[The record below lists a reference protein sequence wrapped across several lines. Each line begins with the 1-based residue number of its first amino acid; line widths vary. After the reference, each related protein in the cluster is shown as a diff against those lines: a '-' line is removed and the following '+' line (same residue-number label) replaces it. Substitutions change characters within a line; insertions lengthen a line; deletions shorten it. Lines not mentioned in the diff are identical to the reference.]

1 MDEEFQHI
9 KAAIESAADTLASA
23 LDKHATGQWDYLVV
37 AVPSGRRVT
46 HVPMMTSVLPEE
58 LAAFTKYLAFIT
70 VSAQGSM
77 LTNQPGVGK
86 PS

>member
-1 MDEEFQHI
+1 
-9 KAAIESAADTLASA
+9 
-23 LDKHATGQWDYLVV
+23 
-37 AVPSGRRVT
+37 
-46 HVPMMTSVLPEE
+46 VLPEE